1 MAAAAMFKVVELL
14 DPVLMVAKTE
24 PTPRDELVAARG
36 GEPQVLLLLIALD
49 QDPATTYAALGA
61 ELGITASRR
70 PLRRWSVP

>member
-1 MAAAAMFKVVELL
+1 MAAAAMFKMVEL
-14 DPVLMVAKTE
+14 PHAVLMVAKTE

-36 GEPQVLLLLIALD
+36 GEPRVLLLRLALD
-49 QDPATTYAALGA
+49 QGPAPTYATLGA

>member
-24 PTPRDELVAARG
+24 TTPRDELVAARG
-36 GEPQVLLLLIALD
+36 GQPRVLLLIALD
-49 QDPATTYAALGA
+49 QGPAPTYAALGA

>member
-1 MAAAAMFKVVELL
+1 
-14 DPVLMVAKTE
+14 VAKTE

-36 GEPQVLLLLIALD
+36 GEPRVLLLRLALD
-49 QDPATTYAALGA
+49 QGPAPTYATLGA